1 MNYERGKERMLGNEK
16 RSEVESLR
24 LRKEEG
30 THIRGRVAERK
41 EPRELVGEKE
51 PR

>member
-1 MNYERGKERMLGNEK
+1 MKK
-16 RSEVESLR
+16 ISEVESLR

-30 THIRGRVAERK
+30 TPIRDRVADRK
-41 EPRELVGEKE
+41 EPRELVCEKE